1 MRWIAALAVAAAG
14 VVVPGTM
21 AAPAQAAVPLTNI
34 TGAVSGVGG
43 VDGTVADC
51 INYNPAA
58 GTASAGEVNVAY
70 GRPSGESCP
79 GSLDLGRQS
88 GVGFDAS
95 APGSVTAG
103 QPFLLASI
111 IHYNNPIQG
120 LTYPAGTSS
129 AYIGGT
135 LTLRLGDFQGNPT
148 VAYPWLLEETANSG
162 DCPYGATDGV

>member
-1 MRWIAALAVAAAG
+1 M
-14 VVVPGTM
+14 
-21 AAPAQAAVPLTNI
+21 
-34 TGAVSGVGG
+34 TGAVSN
-43 VDGTVADC
+43 VDGVKETSVDC
-51 INYNPAA
+51 INYDPAA
-58 GTASAGEVNVAY
+58 GTASADEVDVAY
-70 GRPSGESCP
+70 GRAGDEDCP
-79 GSLDLGRQS
+79 ATLDLSQQS

-111 IHYNNPIQG
+111 IHYNNPIFG
-120 LTYPAGTSS
+120 LDYPDDQRSG
-129 AYIGGT
+129 YIAGT